1 VILLQVCLALFAAGA
16 LLAALFGRLPTLA
29 SVLGSSFAAL
39 GSVVGLLFAVS
50 RLLSGQRLEA
60 ISLPWALPNAVFT
73 VGIDP
78 LSSFFLVPLFLL
90 GAITAIYGH
99 FYLGGTGAKPRR
111 GLSFISFNLLLASM
125 ALLLIARHSLLFVLA
140 WEVMS
145 LSAYLLVTY
154 EHEQHEV
161 RSAGWIY
168 LVAAHVGVS
177 GLLALFFS
185 LYRISGSFDFATIAA
200 MPTLGFWT
208 ATGLFLLAIL
218 GFGVKAG
225 IYPLHVW
232 LPQAHAA
239 APSHVSALMSGVLI
253 KMGIY
258 GILRIVVLLGGP
270 RPYWGAALLCLGVFS
285 ALLGI
290 VMAVHQRDLKR
301 VLAYSSVENIGIVL
315 LGLGLG
321 FWGSTTGH
329 PLVAAFGI
337 IGALLHVWFHC
348 VMKGLMFL
356 LSGAVLHACHTKD
369 LEQLGGLG
377 KRMPVTFGL
386 FVLGGVAISG
396 LPPLNAF
403 VSEWM
408 LYSGLMK
415 GALMGRG
422 AGAVACVFAVALLS
436 LIGAL
441 AALCFTRLIG
451 SSMLGEPRSPSA
463 EKAHET
469 GVGMLVPMLLLGVLL
484 VAQALA
490 PLRFFRL
497 LAPAVAQLL
506 EHGPNDAWPLGL
518 FSGLHHLGQ
527 VNLTLM
533 ALLVVA
539 VVIGGLVW
547 GKRRVGAVV
556 GTWDCGYVAP
566 TARMQ
571 YTARGFSELLTETV
585 VPRLLRPRIEKRLP
599 RGIFSGQAELVSNT
613 SDPMTRDIYEPF
625 FTRWADRFAR
635 LRWMQQGHL
644 HIYLL
649 YILTALLVALAYAA
663 VQSNF
668 AAP

>member
-1 VILLQVCLALFAAGA
+1 MILLAFCLALFAVGA
-16 LLAALFGRLPTLA
+16 LLAALFARLPTAA
-29 SVLGSSFAAL
+29 SLLGSSFAAA
-39 GSVVGLLFAVS
+39 GSVVGLVFAGSSLVSGS
-50 RLLSGQRLEA
+50 RLETASV
-60 ISLPWALPNAVFT
+60 PWALPNANLSC
-73 VGIDP
+73 GIDP

-90 GAITAIYGH
+90 GAITAVYGH
-99 FYLGGTGAKPRR
+99 FYLGGTGAKSRR
-111 GLSFISFNLLLASM
+111 GVSYVAFNLLLASM
-125 ALLLIARHSLLFVLA
+125 ALLLVARHFLLFIVA

-154 EHEQHEV
+154 EHEQLEV
-161 RSAGWIY
+161 RRAGWIY

-177 GLLALFFS
+177 GLLALFVS
-185 LYRISGSFDFATIAA
+185 LYRISGSFDFAIIAA
-200 MPTLGFWT
+200 MPALGFWP

-225 IYPLHVW
+225 VFPLHVW

-258 GILRIVVLLGGP
+258 GILRLVLLLGGP
-270 RPYWGAALLCLGVFS
+270 RPYWGAALLCLGVVS
-285 ALLGI
+285 ASLGI

-301 VLAYSSVENIGIVL
+301 VLAYSSVENIGIIL

-321 FWGSTTGH
+321 FWGMTTGH
-329 PLVAAFGI
+329 PIVAAFGLAS
-337 IGALLHVWFHC
+337 ALLHVWFHS

-377 KRMPVTFGL
+377 KRMPLTFGL
-386 FVLGGVAISG
+386 FVLGAIAIAG
-396 LPPLNAF
+396 LPPMNAF
-403 VSEWM
+403 VSEWL
-408 LYSGLMK
+408 LYSGLMQ
-415 GALMGRG
+415 GALTGVG

-451 SSMLGEPRSPSA
+451 SCMLGEPRSPSA
-463 EKAHET
+463 DQARET
-469 GVGMLVPMLLLGVLL
+469 GFGMLAPMLLLGLML
-484 VAQALA
+484 VAQALFPA
-490 PLRFFRL
+490 RL
-497 LAPAVAQLL
+497 VGWFQPVIAQLTGTHQL
-506 EHGPNDAWPLGL
+506 STASLVGGVLRLGT
-518 FSGLHHLGQ
+518 
-527 VNLTLM
+527 VNLALL
-533 ALLVVA
+533 ALLVAA
-539 VVIGGLVW
+539 VVVSWFWW
-547 GKRRVGAVV
+547 GKRRMGTAV

-585 VPRLLRPRIEKRLP
+585 VPRALRPRIHQTLP
-599 RGIFSGQAELVSNT
+599 RGIFPGHAELVSDAG
-613 SDPMTRDIYEPF
+613 DPLTRDLYEPF

-649 YILTALLVALAYAA
+649 YILATLIVALAYA
-663 VQSNF
+663 VLRSNPV
-668 AAP
+668 AQ